1 MMPAL
6 AGEAPA
12 GDAMLALQLLLSD
25 LGALGGIMLTGG
37 GPARDAL
44 IAGMQ
49 DAMADAGPVRR
60 IPASIDIERL
70 TGGLDLAATLATGRA
85 VTRPGILA
93 EAAGG
98 IVILPMAER
107 IAPEIAVPVASAVDA
122 GQCAAILL
130 DDRADEAEAPP
141 ILLTERMAFH
151 CDLSLLRDVDPAP
164 ARPDRH
170 ELANVA
176 PLDDE
181 QRAALIDIADAM
193 DVGSMRALLFAQR
206 AALAHA
212 ALHGRDHATDDDLA
226 AAVRLVLAP
235 RARRAPPPPAE
246 PPQPDAATPPADP
259 PPPEPSDDAG
269 DRTADDPPP
278 QQQGTPDL
286 DDILLAAA
294 AAALPRRLLG
304 EIDGNAGRTAR
315 GRTGRGG
322 GGRKPALRGRPMGAR
337 PGIPGDGRRLALM
350 DSLRAAIPWQG
361 IRRRDAAPGDVRP
374 IQLRKSDLRIRA
386 FRERR
391 EALTVFAVDA
401 SGSSAMNRL
410 AEAKGAVEL
419 MLAEAYVKRAQV
431 ALVAFRHQGAEILL
445 PATRSLTR
453 ARRAL
458 AALPGGGGTP
468 LAAGLIA
475 AQALAEAGHK
485 RGQSPVVAI
494 LTDGKANVT
503 QDGRADRVIA
513 MAEAMDAARSIAAAG
528 IASIVIDISARARP
542 EAAQLAHALGGRY
555 LPLPMA
561 GSAAMVA
568 AIDRIGAELAA

>member
-6 AGEAPA
+6 AGEAPS

-25 LGALGGIMLTGG
+25 PGALGGIMLTGG

-44 IAGMQ
+44 IAGIQ
-49 DAMADAGPVRR
+49 DAMTEAGPVRR

-70 TGGLDLAATLATGRA
+70 TGGLDLAATLATGQG

-98 IVILPMAER
+98 IVILPMADR
-107 IAPEIAVPVASAVDA
+107 IAPEIAAPVASAVDA

-151 CDLSLLRDVDPAP
+151 CDLSLLRDVDPPP
-164 ARPDRH
+164 ARPDRRKPS
-170 ELANVA
+170 NVA

-181 QRAALIDIADAM
+181 QRGALIDIADAL

-246 PPQPDAATPPADP
+246 PPQPDATTPPADL
-259 PPPEPSDDAG
+259 PPEPSDDAG
-269 DRTADDPPP
+269 DGTTDDPTP
-278 QQQGTPDL
+278 QKQGTPEL

-304 EIDGNAGRTAR
+304 EIDGNAARTAR

-361 IRRRDAAPGDVRP
+361 IRRRDAAPGDARP
-374 IQLRKSDLRIRA
+374 IHLRKSDLRIRA

-475 AQALAEAGHK
+475 AQALAEAGQK

-503 QDGRADRVIA
+503 QDGRADRVAA
-513 MAEAMDAARSIAAAG
+513 MAEAMDAARAMAAAG

-542 EAAQLAHALGGRY
+542 EAAELAEALGGRY

-568 AIDRIGAELAA
+568 AIDRIGAELTA